1 MRHEMGVHMDS
12 VSSEIDIYYVTA
24 YMASTACIWSVLN
37 VKIVCV
43 SFGRALNEMS
53 IQLQVAF

>member
-1 MRHEMGVHMDS
+1 MRHELVVNMDS
-12 VSSEIDIYYVTA
+12 VSSKMDIYDVTA
-24 YMASTACIWSVLN
+24 YMASTVCIWSVLN

>member
-1 MRHEMGVHMDS
+1 MVVNMDS
-12 VSSEIDIYYVTA
+12 VSSKMGIYDVTA
-24 YMASTACIWSVLN
+24 YMASTVCIWSVLN

-53 IQLQVAF
+53 IQLQLAF